1 MSAGVARARNYTLG
15 ILVAQ
20 RLAQPVPVTAVELTV
35 LRSDLEDRFDE
46 QLTGVT
52 AVDDPQGW
60 TAEEGLEQYAMQIAV
75 DFLMER
81 HLQRMDDGSK
91 RLK

>member
-1 MSAGVARARNYTLG
+1 MSAGVHRARNCALG

-20 RLAQPVPVTAVELTV
+20 HVAQPAPVTAVGLTA
-35 LRSDLEDRFDE
+35 LRSDLEDHFDE
-46 QLTGVT
+46 ALTGVT

-75 DFLMER
+75 DFLVER
-81 HLQRMDDGSK
+81 YHQGPEAK
-91 RLK
+91 

>member
-1 MSAGVARARNYTLG
+1 MSTGIDRARRCALG

-20 RLAQPVPVTAVELTV
+20 RVAQPTPVTAAELTA

-60 TAEEGLEQYAMQIAV
+60 TAEEGLEQYAMQIAM
-75 DFLMER
+75 DLLIER
-81 HLQRMDDGSK
+81 YHKVPSDGEVS
-91 RLK
+91 

>member
-1 MSAGVARARNYTLG
+1 MSIGIDRARNCALG

-20 RLAQPVPVTAVELTV
+20 RVAEPKPVTAAELTGI
-35 LRSDLEDRFDE
+35 RSDLEDRFDE
-46 QLTGVT
+46 QLSGVT

-60 TAEEGLEQYAMQIAV
+60 TSEEGLEQYAMQIAV

-81 HLQRMDDGSK
+81 YHTQREAK
-91 RLK
+91 

>member
-1 MSAGVARARNYTLG
+1 MSAGVASARNYTLG